1 MTVQDKRAPYPR
13 IAADSDSANAVSR
26 QQQMDPSEGSQ
37 PFVFHSTPRQRMIS
51 LLQSSHSI
59 LLRSEPS
66 TRNIFPI
73 LTRHRADLIIEVAGN
88 NQGG

>member
-26 QQQMDPSEGSQ
+26 QQQMDPSQ